1 MKVLQIITSLNTG
14 GAEKLII
21 DTVPLYQQKG
31 IKMDV
36 LSLKKNKTPFW
47 NQLEKNSIG
56 KIIGLTTGSVYNPL
70 LVFKIIPYLKKYD
83 LIHAH
88 LFPVLYWVVLAKW
101 ISFSKTKIVYTEHNT
116 NNKRREKKLFQKI
129 DRIIYSGLHQ
139 IITISLEVD
148 NKLKEHLK
156 GKEKD
161 IELIHNGVDIQKFA
175 TAKAYAKADFFNKDC
190 FILIQVSSFREQKDQ
205 PTLIKSLNFL
215 PNNIKLLLVGDG
227 HLKINCE
234 KLVNDLNLQNRVK
247 FLGLRNDVPS
257 LLHMAD
263 ISILSSYYEG
273 FGLAIVEGMASN
285 KPVIASDVP
294 GLREIVKDYGLLFQQ
309 GNSKELADIVLRLYD
324 DKEYYDEV
332 ADKCLNRAK
341 EFHIEKMVNSYINVY
356 ENILK
361 NA

>member
-56 KIIGLTTGSVYNPL
+56 KIIGLTTDSVYNPL

-161 IELIHNGVDIQKFA
+161 IELIHNGVDVER
-175 TAKAYAKADFFNKDC
+175 YANAQALSKTEFFSKED

-247 FLGLRNDVPS
+247 FLGIRTDIPE
-257 LLHMAD
+257 LLKTAD
-263 ISILSSYYEG
+263 IVLLSSIYEG
-273 FGLAIVEGMASN
+273 LSLSSIEGMAS
-285 KPVIASDVP
+285 KPFIASDVP

-309 GNSKELADIVLRLYD
+309 GNPEELANHILSLYNDKTFYNKIANQCLERAQEFDI
-324 DKEYYDEV
+324 
-332 ADKCLNRAK
+332 
-341 EFHIEKMVNSYINVY
+341 HKMVERYVEVY
-356 ENILK
+356 KNKTLK
-361 NA
+361 NL

>member
-1 MKVLQIITSLNTG
+1 MRVLQLITSLGTG
-14 GAEKLII
+14 GAEKLLV
-21 DTVPLYQQKG
+21 DSVPLYQDKDIQ
-31 IKMDV
+31 MDV
-36 LSLKKNKTPFW
+36 LCLSNHVTPFW
-47 NQLEKNSIG
+47 ESLEKKTNSQIF
-56 KIIGLTTGSVYNPL
+56 GLTTGSVYNPL
-70 LVFKIIPYLKKYD
+70 LIFKIIPYLKKYD

-101 ISFSKTKIVYTEHNT
+101 ISFSKTKIVYTEHST

-161 IELIHNGVDIQKFA
+161 IELIQNGVDVER
-175 TAKAYAKADFFNKDC
+175 YANAQALSKTEFFSKED
-190 FILIQVSSFREQKDQ
+190 FILIQVSSFREAKDQ

-285 KPVIASDVP
+285 KPVITSDVP

-309 GNSKELADIVLRLYD
+309 GNSKELADIVLRLYN

-341 EFHIEKMVNSYINVY
+341 EFHIDKMVNSYINVY